1 MPRPRRAQ
9 GRPGTPVI
17 PQTWGADHASVVVR
31 ASNATVRIHAPAS
44 AGGTPVLNPDYTV
57 TQPPAAEPVYDRTA
71 RIQMLNGQ
79 ELAQLVGD
87 QEQITAGYLVAIAY
101 DSPEIPLLS
110 TVEVTGS
117 TDPRLGGDRRLVVRR
132 VGSGTERF
140 ERDLWCVDDMTR
152 KG

>member
-9 GRPGTPVI
+9 GRPGTAVI
-17 PQTWGADHASVVVR
+17 PKTWGADHAPVVVR
-31 ASNATVRIHAPAS
+31 SSNATVRIHAPAS
-44 AGGTPVLNPDYTV
+44 SSETPTLNDDYTV
-57 TQPPAAEPVYDRTA
+57 AQQSAAQPLHSGAA

-101 DSPEIPLLS
+101 DASEIPLLA
-110 TVEVTGS
+110 TVQITES
-117 TDPRLGGDRRLVVRR
+117 TDPRLGGDRRFVVRR